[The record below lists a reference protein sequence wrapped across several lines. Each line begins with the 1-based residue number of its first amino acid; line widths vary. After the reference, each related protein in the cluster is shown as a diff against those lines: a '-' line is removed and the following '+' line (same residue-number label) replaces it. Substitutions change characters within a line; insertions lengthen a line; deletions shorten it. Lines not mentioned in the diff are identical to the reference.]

1 MKKIFK
7 IFLVSLIAINFVFTN
22 QVKVKAIDYKFLPW
36 SVSFYTANH
45 STSTYKN
52 YTGEWM
58 TEEKFNNDIVA
69 WGTTIDPGQAIYK
82 YIMKFR
88 FDEGVK
94 PGETVTITFSY
105 EITGFYP
112 ITQASYYLQ
121 MYASVDGSITDIE
134 EPIEG
139 ANCKTSAL
147 LNESANGYV
156 SHYVEEYKFTNTFN
170 KTVNELFVVQNF
182 NEARNVLSVLT
193 KVFQNSYY
201 ITKSK
206 DLMDEEN
213 NTNIGGIFETVK
225 KIFTGITNLPT
236 NIANSVKGF
245 FDNIVNAVNKIQT
258 WLVNL
263 LDGIIQGLKS
273 LFIPSDDYF
282 KNYFD
287 SLYDFFSEKLGI
299 LIMPIDILV
308 SLFENIMNLDNGDG
322 YIHVPNFEFMGVNL
336 IPKTDY
342 NLKVDV
348 EKVLGN
354 YYDMYYLLTDVIIY
368 FMLFN
373 MAKKKFET
381 IVGGTSE

>member
-1 MKKIFK
+1 MKKIIK
-7 IFLVSLIAINFVFTN
+7 ILMVCLITINFVFANT
-22 QVKVKAIDYKFLPW
+22 VKTKAIEYKYPSWF
-36 SVSFYTANH
+36 VSYIAVNNT
-45 STSTYKN
+45 
-52 YTGEWM
+52 TGNKITNTGGE
-58 TEEKFNNDIVA
+58 
-69 WGTTIDPGQAIYK
+69 TIDGVNSVAYGISLETGYAISLINIVFK
-82 YIMKFR
+82 IQL
-88 FDEGVK
+88 K
-94 PGETVTITFSY
+94 PGETVNLTYDMILDGLRPY
-105 EITGFYP
+105 EYGIKYRAWVVSNSNKQFDIPIPTLENSDFY
-112 ITQASYYLQ
+112 Y
-121 MYASVDGSITDIE
+121 E
-134 EPIEG
+134 ESSS
-139 ANCKTSAL
+139 T
-147 LNESANGYV
+147 
-156 SHYVEEYKFTNTFN
+156 EYKFINQ
-170 KTVNELFVVQNF
+170 VQNYKYTNETNETIDRLYVQLNMTNSQNLLYILVSF
-182 NEARNVLSVLT
+182 NDLT
-193 KVFQNSYY
+193 YY
-201 ITKSK
+201 VTKS
-206 DLMDEEN
+206 DAVLNEEN
-213 NTNIGGIFETVK
+213 NQNISGIFEYVK
-225 KIFTGITNLPT
+225 NIFTSITNLPS

-299 LIMPIDILV
+299 LIMPLDILI
-308 SLFENIMNLDNGDG
+308 SLFENIMNLENGDG

-373 MAKKKFET
+373 MAKKKFEA